1 MKDQGSDHAHTSL
14 IKTPKQLVIVIVLSF
29 AVPIIS
35 IILLTQLATSG
46 KTPSAE
52 ALDAE
57 AVAQR
62 IKPVADVVIAD
73 SPQAAA
79 EQVATAAPASGGTA
93 GAPAAAAAAADGET
107 VYKQSCFAC
116 HGTGAAGAPKLGDK
130 ADWQPRLA
138 QGKDTLYKH
147 AIEGFTG
154 AKGMM
159 PPRGG
164 NASLADADVKAAV
177 DYMAGASK

>member
-1 MKDQGSDHAHTSL
+1 MKDQGPDHAHTSL
-14 IKTPKQLVIVIVLSF
+14 IKTPKQLVVVIVLSF

-62 IKPVADVVIAD
+62 IKPAADVVIAD

-79 EQVATAAPASGGTA
+79 EQAAAAAAPASGGAA
-93 GAPAAAAAAADGET
+93 GAPATAAADGET

-147 AIEGFTG
+147 AIDGFTG

>member
-1 MKDQGSDHAHTSL
+1 MKDQGSDHAPKSL
-14 IKTPKQLVIVIVLSF
+14 IKTPKQLVVVIVLAF
-29 AVPIIS
+29 AVPITS

-46 KTPSAE
+46 KEPSAE
-52 ALDAE
+52 ALEPE

-73 SPQAAA
+73 SPEAAA
-79 EQVATAAPASGGTA
+79 EQVAAAAAAPAG
-93 GAPAAAAAAADGET
+93 AAADGET
-107 VYKQSCFAC
+107 VYKHSCFAC

-130 ADWQPRLA
+130 ADWQPRVA

-147 AIEGFTG
+147 ALGGFTG

-164 NASLADADVKAAV
+164 NASLSDAEVKAAV
-177 DYMAGASK
+177 DYMANAAK

>member
-1 MKDQGSDHAHTSL
+1 MKDQGSDHVHTSL
-14 IKTPKQLVIVIVLSF
+14 IKTPKQLVVVIVLAF

-46 KTPSAE
+46 KAPSAE
-52 ALDAE
+52 ALEPE

-79 EQVATAAPASGGTA
+79 EQVAAAAAAPAPAAA
-93 GAPAAAAAAADGET
+93 GAPAAAAADGET

-130 ADWQPRLA
+130 ADWQPRVA

-147 AIEGFTG
+147 AIGGFTG

-164 NASLADADVKAAV
+164 NASLSDADVKAAV
-177 DYMAGASK
+177 DYMANAAK